1 VQISLRLNGKYFE
14 ARQPDRIDCLLAYLF
29 AGGCF
34 ADFIGE
40 FEVNLRL
47 NSPKIIRFCVFIG
60 ITSLV
65 FCSCAPTRTAV
76 QPSNAHIFR
85 SEDYIVY
92 QLKKTETPA
101 ELAGRFLGDQE
112 KSWMIEEA
120 NPGTRFRNGNA
131 VVIPLKDNNR
141 GGLSV
146 DGFQSI
152 PILAYHRFAEN
163 CSSPLCMPAKTFELQ
178 MRYLKEN
185 GYHVIAAKD
194 LVAFLGYRRGL
205 PKKSVLITMDD
216 GYRSVYNIAYPILN
230 KYGFKATLFIYTSF
244 VGVSKMAI
252 TWDQLK
258 EMKANGFSIGS
269 HTMYHS
275 DLTSPKAGESE
286 QEHILRIKEE
296 LNGSKKIIDQ
306 KLGQDTYF
314 LAYPFGY
321 YDQRSIQMAKE
332 AGYKLAMS
340 VKRGGNPFF
349 ANPYTLRRDQI
360 LEKDMQSF
368 VSRLKT
374 FNHLSLK

>member
-1 VQISLRLNGKYFE
+1 MLNIPKLYNRTE
-14 ARQPDRIDCLLAYLF
+14 LF
-29 AGGCF
+29 AGWLIFLPGAAIF
-34 ADFIGE
+34 AHFISE

-47 NSPKIIRFCVFIG
+47 NSPKILFFSVIIG

-65 FCSCAPTRTAV
+65 FCSCAPTRTTV

-85 SEDYIVY
+85 SDDYIVY
-92 QLKKTETPA
+92 QLNKNETPA
-101 ELAGRFLGDQE
+101 ELAERFLGDQE

-141 GGLSV
+141 GGLSA

-178 MRYLKEN
+178 MRHLKEN
-185 GYHVIAAKD
+185 GFHVITAQD
-194 LVAFLGYRRGL
+194 FVAFLDYRRGL

-252 TWDQLK
+252 TWGQLK
-258 EMKANGFSIGS
+258 EMKANGFTIGS

-286 QEHILRIKEE
+286 QEHILRINEE

-306 KLGQDTYF
+306 KLSQDTYF

>member
-1 VQISLRLNGKYFE
+1 MFAHVIAESQSNWGSNSSKI
-14 ARQPDRIDCLLAYLF
+14 LL
-29 AGGCF
+29 
-34 ADFIGE
+34 
-40 FEVNLRL
+40 
-47 NSPKIIRFCVFIG
+47 FCALIG

-65 FCSCAPTRTAV
+65 FSACAPTRTTA
-76 QPSNAHIFR
+76 QPSNANVFR

-92 QLKKTETPA
+92 QLKKNETPA
-101 ELAGRFLGDQE
+101 ELAGKFLGSQ
-112 KSWMIEEA
+112 KNSWMIEEA
-120 NPGTRFRNGNA
+120 NPGTRFRNGKA
-131 VVIPLKDNNR
+131 VVIPLKNTNR
-141 GGLSV
+141 GGLSA
-146 DGFQSI
+146 DGFQAI
-152 PILAYHRFAEN
+152 PILTYHRFGEN
-163 CSSPLCMPAKTFELQ
+163 CSSPLCMPKKTFERQ
-178 MRYLKEN
+178 MQYLKEN
-185 GYHVIAAKD
+185 GYHVITAED
-194 LVAFLGYRRGL
+194 LVAFLGYRQGL

-258 EMKANGFSIGS
+258 EMKANGFTIGS
-269 HTMYHS
+269 HTIYHS
-275 DLTSPKAGESE
+275 DLTNPKEGESE
-286 QEHILRIKEE
+286 QEHIARIKEE

-349 ANPYTLRRDQI
+349 ANPFTLRRDQI
-360 LEKDMQSF
+360 LKKDMETF
-368 VSRLKT
+368 ISRLKT